1 MKPLLVG
8 EAPGPQGT
16 PDYPLEG
23 RPAGRLLEC
32 MGWTPSEL
40 EGTEVGARLRE
51 MFEVRNLL
59 DRPMQRREAMKGTD
73 WPAEE
78 AAEAARAL
86 AILVEREQQVVL
98 LGKRVAA
105 AFGLPGVGYWKTAL
119 VDALPPMTVIP
130 HPSGIVRLWNDPVN
144 RVRAGYVLWQALGKI
159 NR

>member
-8 EAPGPQGT
+8 EAPGPQGN

-32 MGWTPSEL
+32 MGWTPNEL
-40 EGTEVGARLRE
+40 EGTEVGAKLRE

-59 DRPMQRREAMKGTD
+59 DRPMERREGTKGTD

-78 AAEAARAL
+78 AADAARAL
-86 AILVEREQQVVL
+86 AVLVEREQQVVL

-105 AFGLPGVGYWKTAL
+105 AFGLPGIGYWRPGRHGS
-119 VDALPPMTVIP
+119 VPMTIIP

-144 RVRAGYVLWQALGKI
+144 RVRAGYVLWQAMGKI
-159 NR
+159 ER